1 MTSEHY
7 KNTYNKLFNELPK
20 WKQLAIKSDSQQ
32 NNWTGMLN
40 DFIQNVIYIAEKEFE
55 QNQHM
60 MLVDNIVPYNSE
72 KETKPKKKI
81 KNKKN

>member
-32 NNWTGMLN
+32 NNWTGLLN